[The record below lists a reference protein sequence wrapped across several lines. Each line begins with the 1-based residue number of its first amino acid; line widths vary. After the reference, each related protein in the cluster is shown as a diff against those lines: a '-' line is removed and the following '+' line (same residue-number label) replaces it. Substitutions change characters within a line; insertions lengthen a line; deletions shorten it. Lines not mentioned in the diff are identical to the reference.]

1 LSSARTSVYDKHM
14 LKEGD
19 KAPALKLETDSGGEF
34 DLSQQKGKKV
44 VVYFYPRADTPGCTI
59 EAKEFNDAYKKIAE
73 KGAEVV
79 GISPDT
85 AKAQTKFKE
94 KFGLTFPLLCDVD
107 KTAAN
112 AFGVVKEKNM
122 YGKKVMGIERTTF
135 VIDEAGKI
143 AKIFHKV
150 KPEGHAEEVLSVL

>member
-1 LSSARTSVYDKHM
+1 M

-19 KAPALKLETDSGGEF
+19 KAPAIKLETDSGEKF
-34 DLSQQKGKKV
+34 DLAKQKGKK
-44 VVYFYPRADTPGCTI
+44 
-59 EAKEFNDAYKKIAE
+59 AK
-73 KGAEVV
+73 KGAEIF

-85 AKAQTKFKE
+85 PKAQTKFKE
-94 KFGLTFPLLCDVD
+94 KFGLTFTLLCDVE
-107 KTAAN
+107 KAAAN
-112 AFGVVKEKNM
+112 AYGVVKEKNM

-143 AKIFHKV
+143 EKIFNKV

>member
-1 LSSARTSVYDKHM
+1 M

-19 KAPALKLETDSGGEF
+19 LAPEIKLETDAGGQF
-34 DLSQQKGKKV
+34 DLTKEKGKKV

-59 EAKEFNDAYKKIAE
+59 EAKEFNDAYKRIAK

-107 KTAAN
+107 KVAAN
-112 AFGVVKEKNM
+112 AYGVVKEKNM

-135 VIDEAGKI
+135 VIDENGKI
-143 AKIFHKV
+143 AKIFSKV
-150 KPEGHAEEVLSVL
+150 KPEGHAEEVLEAL

>member
-1 LSSARTSVYDKHM
+1 M

-19 KAPALKLETDSGGEF
+19 KAPAIKLETDKGEQF
-34 DLSQQKGKKV
+34 DLSKEKGKKV

-59 EAKEFNDAYKKIAE
+59 EAKEFNDAYEKISK
-73 KGAEVV
+73 KGAEIF

-85 AKAQTKFKE
+85 AKAQAKFKE
-94 KFGLTFPLLCDVD
+94 KFGLTFTLLCDVE
-107 KTAAN
+107 KAAAN
-112 AFGVVKEKNM
+112 AYGVVKEKNM

-135 VIDEAGKI
+135 VIDATGKI
-143 AKIFHKV
+143 EKIFNKV